1 MDRNN
6 TSFSIKL
13 FEYLK
18 NVKID
23 SKWNFLKY
31 YQNIVR
37 VYMLSNDIGARGL
50 LLYHSMGMG
59 KSIEAV
65 AIAMEFIDE
74 RQPIILLTKS
84 LQDNF
89 HDNIIK
95 YMKLRSKY
103 DPEFV
108 IGTLNDKDLKNYI
121 NKKFSFV
128 SMNASNMMKQMLNAS
143 EGTIGKEMDKILS
156 RKMKDIVKLGTL
168 DNKLL
173 IIDEAHN
180 LFRAVTNG
188 SQNAKELYD
197 MILTSKNLKIVLLS
211 GTPIANN
218 PFELSVCFNILA
230 GKLNEPILPEDY
242 NDFYKY
248 FVDSDNKVI
257 KNKEKLQNRIM
268 GLVSYISHE
277 STPGKK
283 IGLIGTGTDI
293 EFPKLLDIIIRYIPM
308 SQEQYVIYLLARDKE
323 LEEKQ
328 KYPPHP
334 LKPVPSMQKP
344 RDMRSS
350 SYRVK
355 SRQISNYSPGSG
367 YMDKKFAEINPL
379 SIPENRVTS
388 PKLVDLYKN
397 IIESPGLNLVYSQF
411 IGIGGLGIIARFL
424 EINGWKRYIIKKETP
439 VKFIVGTT
447 IEEKTG
453 GNELDGN
460 ELDGNELDGNE
471 LGGNELGGNELGSN
485 ELGGN
490 ELGGNELGG
499 NELGGNELGGNELG
513 GNELDGNELGGRTIQ
528 KLMLSSG
535 NDKNTKWSIYNVEE
549 NMLEHIKEFLDNRFN
564 LHLSKKQLEKYISL
578 PYHSAMLHVN
588 SNMNGYMVI
597 KYDKNLDTYITKLKV
612 IENKY
617 KYIENYMKKFLEK
630 ELHIK
635 IKKNII
641 GTHEPKII
649 SINNFKYPPD
659 FILNQTAHSGA
670 GEFDCTYMD
679 NIINKLVN
687 GGLHKKHKLIRTKGR
702 IYLSPFGIKHKKIR
716 KNIIIPQ
723 QDIKETSKKYNIVT
737 FDVSIRKLT
746 DDDIKKIKKT
756 YPKYKFPDPDNSP
769 SKFHKSPYVSYV
781 AEHIMDNDVKE
792 IIALVILKYPLKK
805 TIEYTDEN
813 IDDYIELVYIGVAT
827 AYVRFGIGTM
837 LFHKIT
843 DLLEK
848 SIVSKLRMYL
858 NKKEQNVK
866 ETLEFMKKMG
876 SQIIEETPK
885 CYIIEYNQEYDNENM
900 TGGNKNSKKLNKI
913 SESHIYTDES
923 GKKYNINKL
932 IIETK
937 NNEIKEFNPSYWNQY
952 LDDLTWWDSVGKSIT
967 PNMVLENRL
976 LYKDHFQR
984 IKNADL
990 SYPIILTPDRQHIID
1005 GVHRLAKCYLIN
1017 CDTLK
1022 CIIATKEQMKKVIIK
1037 KIIVKNI
1044 KGSAE
1049 NVESEES
1056 TFSAKKTKNIE
1067 KYYAVISGNVDIENR
1082 QKIQKI
1088 FNSNK
1093 NKHGEIIDTLLISS
1107 TGAEGLD
1114 LKNIRRVHI
1123 FEPYWNYGR
1132 IEQIISRAV
1141 RINSHIALSPEEK
1154 NVQPYIYISTKNIHT
1169 VTNLE
1174 LDNDKKITKKDISK
1188 AKLVEQTV
1196 EFNDEYTTDM
1206 ELLNESMKN
1215 QALLHSFLK
1224 TIQEVSIECV
1234 LNDGQNCKICNPTD
1248 IPLFMTN
1255 IDLDMIAENP
1265 CREFKEE
1272 KITVNEIIVDGT
1284 TYYYNDD
1291 PNSVF
1296 GYKIYE
1302 YDELIGGYKSMAEND
1317 LFQQIIE
1324 KINIKI

>member
-103 DPEFV
+103 DPKFV

-460 ELDGNELDGNE
+460 EL
-471 LGGNELGGNELGSN
+471 
-485 ELGGN
+485 
-490 ELGGNELGG
+490 
-499 NELGGNELGGNELG
+499 GGNELG

-702 IYLSPFGIKHKKIR
+702 IYLSPFGINLCFLCK
-716 KNIIIPQ
+716 PPL
-723 QDIKETSKKYNIVT
+723 TS
-737 FDVSIRKLT
+737 L
-746 DDDIKKIKKT
+746 
-756 YPKYKFPDPDNSP
+756 
-769 SKFHKSPYVSYV
+769 
-781 AEHIMDNDVKE
+781 
-792 IIALVILKYPLKK
+792 
-805 TIEYTDEN
+805 
-813 IDDYIELVYIGVAT
+813 
-827 AYVRFGIGTM
+827 
-837 LFHKIT
+837 
-843 DLLEK
+843 
-848 SIVSKLRMYL
+848 
-858 NKKEQNVK
+858 
-866 ETLEFMKKMG
+866 
-876 SQIIEETPK
+876 
-885 CYIIEYNQEYDNENM
+885 
-900 TGGNKNSKKLNKI
+900 
-913 SESHIYTDES
+913 
-923 GKKYNINKL
+923 L
-932 IIETK
+932 II
-937 NNEIKEFNPSYWNQY
+937 
-952 LDDLTWWDSVGKSIT
+952 L
-967 PNMVLENRL
+967 
-976 LYKDHFQR
+976 
-984 IKNADL
+984 
-990 SYPIILTPDRQHIID
+990 
-1005 GVHRLAKCYLIN
+1005 
-1017 CDTLK
+1017 
-1022 CIIATKEQMKKVIIK
+1022 
-1037 KIIVKNI
+1037 
-1044 KGSAE
+1044 
-1049 NVESEES
+1049 
-1056 TFSAKKTKNIE
+1056 
-1067 KYYAVISGNVDIENR
+1067 
-1082 QKIQKI
+1082 
-1088 FNSNK
+1088 
-1093 NKHGEIIDTLLISS
+1093 
-1107 TGAEGLD
+1107 
-1114 LKNIRRVHI
+1114 
-1123 FEPYWNYGR
+1123 
-1132 IEQIISRAV
+1132 
-1141 RINSHIALSPEEK
+1141 
-1154 NVQPYIYISTKNIHT
+1154 
-1169 VTNLE
+1169 
-1174 LDNDKKITKKDISK
+1174 
-1188 AKLVEQTV
+1188 
-1196 EFNDEYTTDM
+1196 
-1206 ELLNESMKN
+1206 
-1215 QALLHSFLK
+1215 
-1224 TIQEVSIECV
+1224 
-1234 LNDGQNCKICNPTD
+1234 
-1248 IPLFMTN
+1248 
-1255 IDLDMIAENP
+1255 
-1265 CREFKEE
+1265 
-1272 KITVNEIIVDGT
+1272 
-1284 TYYYNDD
+1284 
-1291 PNSVF
+1291 
-1296 GYKIYE
+1296 
-1302 YDELIGGYKSMAEND
+1302 
-1317 LFQQIIE
+1317 
-1324 KINIKI
+1324 